1 MKSIALFA
9 SLLAAGAAVASSVSS
24 STTFG
29 VLKIPS
35 RNAQTVVSVPWV
47 AAGSGNDVKVK
58 DFVKT
63 TGMTEGDQ
71 LYLYNTTGVNAGKFT
86 GWVLDNG
93 AWVAAKEVSD
103 GDPDT
108 VDTPA
113 DFGSTQVVQN
123 ENATIAQGSA
133 LVIVRTAENITD
145 DIYIYGQYKTDSLTN
160 FPVGYSTSAK
170 FTTLFAP
177 INLTGSAIHLND
189 QKNGSSQY
197 LSWTNAKKGDKI
209 RLQDA
214 NGNVVTYTYTTG
226 GNWSYSNSDKLG
238 LTGTLQPG
246 QGAWYVAC
254 ADAERTAAPYCTI
267 ATSSAATAE

>member
-35 RNAQTVVSVPWV
+35 HNAQTVVSVPWV

-71 LYLYNTTGVNAGKFT
+71 LYLYNTTGDNAGKFT
-86 GWVLDNG
+86 GWVLDNN
-93 AWVAAKEVSD
+93 AWVAAKVVSD
-103 GDPDT
+103 EDPET

-113 DFGSTQVVQN
+113 DFGSTQVVRD

-133 LVIVRTAENITD
+133 LVIVRTAANITD
-145 DIYIYGQYKTDSLTN
+145 DIYIYGQYKADSLTN
-160 FPVGYSTSAK
+160 FPVGFSTSAK

-226 GNWSYSNSDKLG
+226 GKWSYSNSDTLG

-267 ATSSAATAE
+267 TTSSAAAAE